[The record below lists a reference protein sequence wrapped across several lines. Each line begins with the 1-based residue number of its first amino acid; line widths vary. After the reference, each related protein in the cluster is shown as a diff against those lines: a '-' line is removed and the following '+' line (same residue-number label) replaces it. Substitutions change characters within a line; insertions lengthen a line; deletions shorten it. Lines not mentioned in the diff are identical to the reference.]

1 MQNSLFMYS
10 KKSQNSWAICDIVD
24 LLTSLACTA
33 RKKIWK
39 HWNCNEYL
47 LMGRSESHICIVGI
61 SMIFHFH
68 STPSPNI
75 HRRFNFRRFFLTVCP
90 PGACLASTINLAVF
104 FRWTFLMT
112 SPHCRKLSGTER
124 KKNKD
129 GIIQGRSTLNK
140 YLKNSVIWYG
150 KFHWKV
156 QNFQYLHSEHR
167 QCTSKM

>member
-1 MQNSLFMYS
+1 MWTIWNL
-10 KKSQNSWAICDIVD
+10 ID
-24 LLTSLACTA
+24 LLTSLACTV
-33 RKKIWK
+33 RKKNRKTLKLQWIFVTVEEWK
-39 HWNCNEYL
+39 SY
-47 LMGRSESHICIVGI
+47 IVDI
-61 SMIFHFH
+61 SMIFHFY